1 MYANTFNHRKID
13 TFFKRNKKLE
23 LPERY
28 EYYLMILKEMVH
40 LKPGRLF
47 GVVLAVFE
55 VAFPDLETFFGKMK
69 SRVKKYLESKPQC
82 YSDSLK
88 LLSVLHSKLKFEW

>member
-1 MYANTFNHRKID
+1 MGQTAVTFNHRKIRH
-13 TFFKRNKKLE
+13 FFKRNNKLE

-55 VAFPDLETFFGKMK
+55 VEFPDLEHFFGKMK
-69 SRVKKYLESKPQC
+69 SSVKTC
-82 YSDSLK
+82 DI
-88 LLSVLHSKLKFEW
+88 LLDLHSELEGSYKKICSKTEK